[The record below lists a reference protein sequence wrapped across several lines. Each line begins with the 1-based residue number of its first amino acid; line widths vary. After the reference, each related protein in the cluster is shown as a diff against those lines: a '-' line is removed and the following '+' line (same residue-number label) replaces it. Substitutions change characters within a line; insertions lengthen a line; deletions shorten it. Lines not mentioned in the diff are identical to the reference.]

1 MDVLGAIA
9 EVAVETVKEVAE
21 AAAEVVKEGA
31 KEVGGK
37 IAQGTEHT
45 FPKFFE
51 SEVEITKAE
60 VNVKSNEGNVFPSF
74 FNNIETLDD
83 ENEITEID
91 MSEKYEPFWNLVE
104 KHDLGALL
112 VAEDKPWS
120 MGGQEKKSLPPG
132 GYSVKSMRNAFECAE
147 IDKRLFEIMQNA
159 DARAMLRVILIN
171 EYLTN
176 QPTRTMPDFNGLIMV
191 LPLIALVA

>member
-1 MDVLGAIA
+1 MNNTAKKNRMNNLKDYIEAFSHLHTAKVKRRKAPHKAVLLLAIMDLVECNFIRNPRIELTDELVRKFNSVWKRYLG
-9 EVAVETVKEVAE
+9 
-21 AAAEVVKEGA
+21 
-31 KEVGGK
+31 
-37 IAQGTEHT
+37 
-45 FPKFFE
+45 E
-51 SEVEITKAE
+51 SSIFTPDITKPY
-60 VNVKSNEGNVFPSF
+60 FH
-74 FNNIETLDD
+74 
-83 ENEITEID
+83 
-91 MSEKYEPFWNLVE
+91 MQYEPFWNLVE
-104 KHDLGALL
+104 KHDFGALL
-112 VAEDKPWS
+112 VAEDKSWS

-176 QPTRTMPDFNGLIMV
+176 QPTRTMPDFNGLIMA

>member
-1 MDVLGAIA
+1 MNNTTKKNRMNNLKDYIEAFSHLHTAKVKRRKAPHKAVLLLAIMDLVECNFIRNPRIELTDELVNKFNSVWKRYLG
-9 EVAVETVKEVAE
+9 
-21 AAAEVVKEGA
+21 
-31 KEVGGK
+31 
-37 IAQGTEHT
+37 
-45 FPKFFE
+45 E
-51 SEVEITKAE
+51 SSIFTPDITKPY
-60 VNVKSNEGNVFPSF
+60 FH
-74 FNNIETLDD
+74 
-83 ENEITEID
+83 
-91 MSEKYEPFWNLVE
+91 MQYEPFWNLVE
-104 KHDLGALL
+104 KHDFGALL
-112 VAEDKPWS
+112 VAEDKSWS

-176 QPTRTMPDFNGLIMV
+176 QPTRTMPDFNGWMMA

>member
-1 MDVLGAIA
+1 MMNNTAKKNRMNNLKDYIEAFSHLHTAKVKRRKAPHKAVLLLAIIDL
-9 EVAVETVKEVAE
+9 VESKVIRYPRIELTDGLVR
-21 AAAEVVKEGA
+21 
-31 KEVGGK
+31 
-37 IAQGTEHT
+37 
-45 FPKFFE
+45 KFNSVWKRYLGE
-51 SEVEITKAE
+51 SSIFTPDITKPY
-60 VNVKSNEGNVFPSF
+60 FH
-74 FNNIETLDD
+74 
-83 ENEITEID
+83 
-91 MSEKYEPFWNLVE
+91 MQYEPFWNLVE

-176 QPTRTMPDFNGLIMV
+176 QPTRTMPDFNGLIMA

>member
-1 MDVLGAIA
+1 MNNTTKKNRMNNLKDYIEAFSHLHTAKVKRRKAPHKAVLLLAIMDL
-9 EVAVETVKEVAE
+9 VECNFIRNPRIELTDELVR
-21 AAAEVVKEGA
+21 
-31 KEVGGK
+31 
-37 IAQGTEHT
+37 
-45 FPKFFE
+45 KFNSVWKRYMGE
-51 SEVEITKAE
+51 SSIFTPDITKPY
-60 VNVKSNEGNVFPSF
+60 FH
-74 FNNIETLDD
+74 
-83 ENEITEID
+83 
-91 MSEKYEPFWNLVE
+91 MQYEPFWNLVE
-104 KHDLGALL
+104 KHDFGALL
-112 VAEDKPWS
+112 VAEDKSWS

-176 QPTRTMPDFNGLIMV
+176 QPTRTMPDFNGLIMA

>member
-1 MDVLGAIA
+1 MMNNTTKKNRMNNLKDYIEAFSHLHTAKVKRRKAPHKAVLLLAIMDLVESKVIRNPRIELTDGLVRKFNSVWKRYLG
-9 EVAVETVKEVAE
+9 
-21 AAAEVVKEGA
+21 
-31 KEVGGK
+31 
-37 IAQGTEHT
+37 
-45 FPKFFE
+45 E
-51 SEVEITKAE
+51 SSIFTPDITKPY
-60 VNVKSNEGNVFPSF
+60 FH
-74 FNNIETLDD
+74 
-83 ENEITEID
+83 
-91 MSEKYEPFWNLVE
+91 MQYEPFWNLVE

-176 QPTRTMPDFNGLIMV
+176 QPTRTMPDFNGLIMA

>member
-1 MDVLGAIA
+1 MNNTAKKNRMNNLKDYIEAFSHLHTAKVKRRKAPHKAVLLLAIMDL
-9 EVAVETVKEVAE
+9 VESKVIRNPRIELTDGLVRKFNSVW
-21 AAAEVVKEGA
+21 KRYM
-31 KEVGGK
+31 GK
-37 IAQGTEHT
+37 SSIFT
-45 FPKFFE
+45 PD
-51 SEVEITKAE
+51 ITKPY
-60 VNVKSNEGNVFPSF
+60 FH
-74 FNNIETLDD
+74 
-83 ENEITEID
+83 
-91 MSEKYEPFWNLVE
+91 MQYEPFWNLVE

-120 MGGQEKKSLPPG
+120 MGELVRKKSLPPG

-176 QPTRTMPDFNGLIMV
+176 QPTRTMPNFNGLIMA

>member
-1 MDVLGAIA
+1 MNNTAKKNRMNNLKDYIEAFSHLHTAKVKRRKAPHKAVLLLAIMDLVECNFIRNPRIELTDELVRKFNSVWKRYLG
-9 EVAVETVKEVAE
+9 
-21 AAAEVVKEGA
+21 
-31 KEVGGK
+31 
-37 IAQGTEHT
+37 
-45 FPKFFE
+45 E
-51 SEVEITKAE
+51 SSIFTPDITKPY
-60 VNVKSNEGNVFPSF
+60 FH
-74 FNNIETLDD
+74 
-83 ENEITEID
+83 
-91 MSEKYEPFWNLVE
+91 MQYEPFWNLVE

-112 VAEDKPWS
+112 VAEDKSWS
-120 MGGQEKKSLPPG
+120 MGELVRTKSLPPG

-176 QPTRTMPDFNGLIMV
+176 QPTRTMPDFNGLIMA

>member
-1 MDVLGAIA
+1 MNNLKDYIEAFSHLHTAKVKRRKAPHKAVLLLAIMDLVESKVIRNPRIELTDGLVRKFNSVWKRYLG
-9 EVAVETVKEVAE
+9 
-21 AAAEVVKEGA
+21 
-31 KEVGGK
+31 
-37 IAQGTEHT
+37 
-45 FPKFFE
+45 E
-51 SEVEITKAE
+51 SSIFTPDITKPY
-60 VNVKSNEGNVFPSF
+60 FH
-74 FNNIETLDD
+74 
-83 ENEITEID
+83 
-91 MSEKYEPFWNLVE
+91 MQYEPFWNLVE
-104 KHDLGALL
+104 KHDFGALL
-112 VAEDKPWS
+112 VAEDKSWS

-176 QPTRTMPDFNGLIMV
+176 QPTRTMPDFNGLIMA

>member
-1 MDVLGAIA
+1 MNNTAKKNRMNNLKDYIEAFSHLHTAKVKRRKAPHKAVLLLAIMDLVECNFIRNPRIELTDELVRKFNSVWKRYLG
-9 EVAVETVKEVAE
+9 
-21 AAAEVVKEGA
+21 
-31 KEVGGK
+31 
-37 IAQGTEHT
+37 
-45 FPKFFE
+45 E
-51 SEVEITKAE
+51 SSIFTPDITKPY
-60 VNVKSNEGNVFPSF
+60 FH
-74 FNNIETLDD
+74 
-83 ENEITEID
+83 
-91 MSEKYEPFWNLVE
+91 MQYEPFWNLVE
-104 KHDLGALL
+104 KHDFGALL

-120 MGGQEKKSLPPG
+120 MGGQEQKSLPPG

-176 QPTRTMPDFNGLIMV
+176 QPTRTMPDFNGWMMA

>member
-1 MDVLGAIA
+1 MNNTAKKNRMNNLKDYIEAFSHLHTAKVKRRKAPHKAVLLLAIMDLVESKVIRHPRIELTDGLVRKFNSVWKRYLG
-9 EVAVETVKEVAE
+9 
-21 AAAEVVKEGA
+21 
-31 KEVGGK
+31 
-37 IAQGTEHT
+37 
-45 FPKFFE
+45 E
-51 SEVEITKAE
+51 SSIFTPDITKPY
-60 VNVKSNEGNVFPSF
+60 FH
-74 FNNIETLDD
+74 
-83 ENEITEID
+83 
-91 MSEKYEPFWNLVE
+91 MQYEPFWNLVE
-104 KHDLGALL
+104 KHDFGALL

-120 MGGQEKKSLPPG
+120 MGGLVRKKSLPPG

-176 QPTRTMPDFNGLIMV
+176 QPTRTMPDFNGLIMA

>member
-1 MDVLGAIA
+1 MNNTAKKNRMNNLKDYIEAFSHLHTAKVKGRKAPHKAVLLLAIIDL
-9 EVAVETVKEVAE
+9 VECNFIRNPRIELTDELVR
-21 AAAEVVKEGA
+21 
-31 KEVGGK
+31 
-37 IAQGTEHT
+37 
-45 FPKFFE
+45 KFNSVWKRYLGE
-51 SEVEITKAE
+51 SSIFTPDITKPY
-60 VNVKSNEGNVFPSF
+60 FH
-74 FNNIETLDD
+74 
-83 ENEITEID
+83 
-91 MSEKYEPFWNLVE
+91 MQYEPFWNLVE

-112 VAEDKPWS
+112 VAEYKPWS
-120 MGGQEKKSLPPG
+120 MGGQEQKSLPPG

-176 QPTRTMPDFNGLIMV
+176 QPTRTMPDFNGLIMA

>member
-1 MDVLGAIA
+1 MMNNTTKKNRMNNPKDYIEAFSHLHTAKVKGRKAPHKAVLLLAIMDLVESKVIRNPRIELTDELVRKFNSVWKRYLG
-9 EVAVETVKEVAE
+9 
-21 AAAEVVKEGA
+21 
-31 KEVGGK
+31 
-37 IAQGTEHT
+37 
-45 FPKFFE
+45 E
-51 SEVEITKAE
+51 SSIFTPDITKPY
-60 VNVKSNEGNVFPSF
+60 FH
-74 FNNIETLDD
+74 
-83 ENEITEID
+83 
-91 MSEKYEPFWNLVE
+91 MQYEPFWNLVE
-104 KHDLGALL
+104 KHDFGALL

-176 QPTRTMPDFNGLIMV
+176 QPTRTMPDFNGLIMA

>member
-1 MDVLGAIA
+1 MNNLKDYIEAFSHLHTAKVKRRKAPHKAVLLLAIMDLVECNFIRNPRIELTDELVRKFNSVWKRYLG
-9 EVAVETVKEVAE
+9 
-21 AAAEVVKEGA
+21 
-31 KEVGGK
+31 
-37 IAQGTEHT
+37 
-45 FPKFFE
+45 E
-51 SEVEITKAE
+51 SSIFTPDITKPY
-60 VNVKSNEGNVFPSF
+60 FH
-74 FNNIETLDD
+74 
-83 ENEITEID
+83 
-91 MSEKYEPFWNLVE
+91 MQYEPFWNLVE
-104 KHDLGALL
+104 KHDLGTLL

-176 QPTRTMPDFNGLIMV
+176 QPTRTMPDFNGLIMA

>member
-1 MDVLGAIA
+1 MNNTTKKNRMNNLKDYIEAFSHLHTAKVKRRKAPHKAVLLLAIMDLVECNFIRNPRIELTDELVRKFNSVWKRYLG
-9 EVAVETVKEVAE
+9 
-21 AAAEVVKEGA
+21 
-31 KEVGGK
+31 
-37 IAQGTEHT
+37 
-45 FPKFFE
+45 E
-51 SEVEITKAE
+51 SSIFTPDITK
-60 VNVKSNEGNVFPSF
+60 PYYH
-74 FNNIETLDD
+74 
-83 ENEITEID
+83 
-91 MSEKYEPFWNLVE
+91 MQYEPFWNLVE
-104 KHDLGALL
+104 KHDFGALL

-120 MGGQEKKSLPPG
+120 MCGQEKKSLPPG

-176 QPTRTMPDFNGLIMV
+176 QPTRTMPDFNGLIMA

>member
-1 MDVLGAIA
+1 MNNTAKKNRMNNLKDYIEAFSHLHTAKVKRRKAPHKAVLLLAIMDLVECNFIRNPRIELTDELVRKFNSVWKRYLG
-9 EVAVETVKEVAE
+9 
-21 AAAEVVKEGA
+21 
-31 KEVGGK
+31 
-37 IAQGTEHT
+37 
-45 FPKFFE
+45 E
-51 SEVEITKAE
+51 SSIFTPDITK
-60 VNVKSNEGNVFPSF
+60 PYYH
-74 FNNIETLDD
+74 
-83 ENEITEID
+83 
-91 MSEKYEPFWNLVE
+91 MQYEPFWNLVE
-104 KHDLGALL
+104 KHDLGTLL

-120 MGGQEKKSLPPG
+120 MGGQEQKSLPPG

-176 QPTRTMPDFNGLIMV
+176 QPTRTMPDFNGWMMA

>member
-1 MDVLGAIA
+1 MNNTTKKNRMNNLKDYIESFSHLHTAKVKRRKAPHKAVLLLAIMDLVECNFIRNPRIELTDELVRKFNSVWKRYLG
-9 EVAVETVKEVAE
+9 
-21 AAAEVVKEGA
+21 
-31 KEVGGK
+31 
-37 IAQGTEHT
+37 
-45 FPKFFE
+45 E
-51 SEVEITKAE
+51 SSIFTPDITKPY
-60 VNVKSNEGNVFPSF
+60 FH
-74 FNNIETLDD
+74 
-83 ENEITEID
+83 
-91 MSEKYEPFWNLVE
+91 MQYEPFWNLVE

-112 VAEDKPWS
+112 VTEDKPWS
-120 MGGQEKKSLPPG
+120 MGGQEKKSLPPE

-176 QPTRTMPDFNGLIMV
+176 QPTRTMPNFNGLIMA

>member
-1 MDVLGAIA
+1 MNNLKDYIEAFSHLHTAKVKRRKAPHKAVLLLAIMDLVESKVIRYPRIELTDGLVRKFNSVWKRYLG
-9 EVAVETVKEVAE
+9 
-21 AAAEVVKEGA
+21 
-31 KEVGGK
+31 
-37 IAQGTEHT
+37 
-45 FPKFFE
+45 E
-51 SEVEITKAE
+51 SSIFTPDITKPY
-60 VNVKSNEGNVFPSF
+60 FH
-74 FNNIETLDD
+74 
-83 ENEITEID
+83 
-91 MSEKYEPFWNLVE
+91 MQYEPFWNLVE

-176 QPTRTMPDFNGLIMV
+176 QPTRTMPDFNGLIMA

>member
-1 MDVLGAIA
+1 MNNTTKKNRMNNLKDYIEAFSHLHTAKVKRRKAPHKAVLLLAIMDLVECNFIRNPRIELTDELVRKFNSVWKRYLG
-9 EVAVETVKEVAE
+9 
-21 AAAEVVKEGA
+21 
-31 KEVGGK
+31 
-37 IAQGTEHT
+37 
-45 FPKFFE
+45 E
-51 SEVEITKAE
+51 SSIFTPDITKPY
-60 VNVKSNEGNVFPSF
+60 FH
-74 FNNIETLDD
+74 
-83 ENEITEID
+83 
-91 MSEKYEPFWNLVE
+91 MQYEPFWNLVE

-120 MGGQEKKSLPPG
+120 TGELVTKKSLPPG

-176 QPTRTMPDFNGLIMV
+176 QPTRTMPDFNGWMMA

>member
-1 MDVLGAIA
+1 MNNTAKKNRMNNLKDYIEAFSHLHTAKVKRRKAPHKAVLLLAIMDLVECNFIRNPRIELTDELVRKFNSVWKRYLG
-9 EVAVETVKEVAE
+9 
-21 AAAEVVKEGA
+21 
-31 KEVGGK
+31 
-37 IAQGTEHT
+37 
-45 FPKFFE
+45 E
-51 SEVEITKAE
+51 SSIFTPDITKPY
-60 VNVKSNEGNVFPSF
+60 FH
-74 FNNIETLDD
+74 
-83 ENEITEID
+83 
-91 MSEKYEPFWNLVE
+91 MQYEPFWNLVE
-104 KHDLGALL
+104 KHDFGALL
-112 VAEDKPWS
+112 VAEDKSWS

-176 QPTRTMPDFNGLIMV
+176 QPTRTMPNFNGLIMA

>member
-1 MDVLGAIA
+1 MNNTAKKNRMNNLKDYIEAFSHLHTAKVKRRKAPHKAVLLLAIMDL
-9 EVAVETVKEVAE
+9 VECNFIRNPRIELTDELVR
-21 AAAEVVKEGA
+21 
-31 KEVGGK
+31 
-37 IAQGTEHT
+37 
-45 FPKFFE
+45 KFNSVWKRYMGE
-51 SEVEITKAE
+51 SSIFTPDITKPY
-60 VNVKSNEGNVFPSF
+60 FH
-74 FNNIETLDD
+74 
-83 ENEITEID
+83 
-91 MSEKYEPFWNLVE
+91 MQYEPFWNLVE
-104 KHDLGALL
+104 KHDFGALL
-112 VAEDKPWS
+112 VAEDKSWS

-176 QPTRTMPDFNGLIMV
+176 QPTRTMPNFNGLIMA

>member
-1 MDVLGAIA
+1 MNNLKDYIEAFSHLHTAKVKRRKAPHKAVLLLAIMDLVECNFIRNPRIELTDELVRKFNSVWKRYLG
-9 EVAVETVKEVAE
+9 
-21 AAAEVVKEGA
+21 
-31 KEVGGK
+31 
-37 IAQGTEHT
+37 
-45 FPKFFE
+45 E
-51 SEVEITKAE
+51 SSIFTPDITKPY
-60 VNVKSNEGNVFPSF
+60 FH
-74 FNNIETLDD
+74 
-83 ENEITEID
+83 
-91 MSEKYEPFWNLVE
+91 MQYEPFWNLVE
-104 KHDLGALL
+104 KHDFGALL

-120 MGGQEKKSLPPG
+120 MGGQEQKSLPPE

-176 QPTRTMPDFNGLIMV
+176 QPTRTMPDFNGLIMA